1 MSASVRAYVAKH
13 SKLTRS
19 AKNVLLQIAHY
30 ADDDGGN
37 AFSSVATLVE
47 DTGWSESTVHRALRA
62 AQEQGEL
69 DIRVG
74 FGPAGTNLYTIK
86 LQNIGS
92 PEDRQRHGYSNLT
105 PGANLTPEGSSLR
118 ERQLPCRGNNKESS
132 LRERQSPT
140 RSNNDHGT
148 HFRSEKSSAP
158 ESKLKFVQN
167 AAPAPRVHINPDDV
181 DHELDAS
188 FDVAMRDTLGAG
200 KPGPAQV
207 ASEQALRRALAT
219 YQGRAEPLPFEEE
232 RAARERALFEW
243 DEHEERLR
251 SRLNSRA
258 QAGGAEPAQTRLS
271 GQPDVARELLREP
284 ASERVSTHSERISE
298 RKA

>member
-1 MSASVRAYVAKH
+1 MSARVRAYVAKH
-13 SKLTRS
+13 SKLTGP

-37 AFSSVATLVE
+37 AFSSVAMLVE

-86 LQNIGS
+86 LRNIGS

-105 PGANLTPEGSSLR
+105 PGVRLTPKGSSLR
-118 ERQLPCRGNNKESS
+118 ERQGSS
-132 LRERQSPT
+132 LGERHS
-140 RSNNDHGT
+140 RSNNDHQT
-148 HFRSEKSSAP
+148 RSRSEKSIAP
-158 ESKLKFVQN
+158 ESKLKFVQVG
-167 AAPAPRVHINPDDV
+167 APAPRVQINPDDV

-188 FDVAMRDTLGAG
+188 FDAAMRDTLDAG

-207 ASEQALRRALAT
+207 ASEEALRRAYAT
-219 YQGRAEPLPFEEE
+219 HQGRTEPLLFEEE
-232 RAARERALFEW
+232 RAARERALV
-243 DEHEERLR
+243 
-251 SRLNSRA
+251 
-258 QAGGAEPAQTRLS
+258 LS
-271 GQPDVARELLREP
+271 LI
-284 ASERVSTHSERISE
+284 HI
-298 RKA
+298 